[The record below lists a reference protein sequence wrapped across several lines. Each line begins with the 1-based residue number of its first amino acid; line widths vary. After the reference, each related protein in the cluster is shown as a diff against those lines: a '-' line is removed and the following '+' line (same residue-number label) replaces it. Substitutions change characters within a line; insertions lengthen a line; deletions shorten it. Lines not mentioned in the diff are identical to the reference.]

1 MTKKRQ
7 KRERQLEEETSAGI
21 SGKERIPL
29 LYFLRGT
36 SNGT

>member
-1 MTKKRQ
+1 MVKRGR
-7 KRERQLEEETSAGI
+7 KEKDNLEEETAAGI
-21 SGKERIPL
+21 SGKERISL